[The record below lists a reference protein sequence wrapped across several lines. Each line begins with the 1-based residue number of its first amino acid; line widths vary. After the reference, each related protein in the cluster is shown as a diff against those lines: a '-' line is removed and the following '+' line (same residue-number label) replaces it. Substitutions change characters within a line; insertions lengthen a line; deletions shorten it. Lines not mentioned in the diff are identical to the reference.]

1 MSVNNS
7 RSMNLDLQKG
17 LNDGAFKSL
26 SPDRGGEVEMQAIHE
41 RASLLQ
47 PQYDMNDIKMGVV
60 QSSPYN

>member
-1 MSVNNS
+1 
-7 RSMNLDLQKG
+7 MNLDLQKG

-47 PQYDMNDIKMGVV
+47 PQYNVNDLKMGVV
-60 QSSPYN
+60 QSSSYN